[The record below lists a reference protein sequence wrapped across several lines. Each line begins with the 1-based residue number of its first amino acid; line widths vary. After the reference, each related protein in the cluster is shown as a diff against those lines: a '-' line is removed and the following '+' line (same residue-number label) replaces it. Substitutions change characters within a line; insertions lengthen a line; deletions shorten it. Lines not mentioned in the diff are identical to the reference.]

1 LRREFRHRPTRPPPN
16 GQNPPSP
23 RPTHSFDETVDEHD
37 SALELAEIMMSFGR
51 TQGAA
56 ETLAD
61 YIRNNPARPSSP
73 G

>member
-1 LRREFRHRPTRPPPN
+1 
-16 GQNPPSP
+16 
-23 RPTHSFDETVDEHD
+23 
-37 SALELAEIMMSFGR
+37 MMSFGR